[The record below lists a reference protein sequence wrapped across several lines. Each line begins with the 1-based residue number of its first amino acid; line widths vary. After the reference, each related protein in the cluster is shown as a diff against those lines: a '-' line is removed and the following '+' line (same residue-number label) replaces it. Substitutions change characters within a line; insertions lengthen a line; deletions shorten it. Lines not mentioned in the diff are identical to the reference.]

1 MYSSAIF
8 TKGSNSLRSNF
19 TWTGSIGRPHQP
31 LLALENYRHSGL
43 PDGED
48 RSVEGLIP
56 ISIPIEPLL
65 QNYRKK
71 NLLICWKN

>member
-31 LLALENYRHSGL
+31 LLALENYRHTGL
-43 PDGED
+43 LDGED
-48 RSVEGLIP
+48 RSVEGLSP
-56 ISIPIEPLL
+56 ISLPVEPLL
-65 QNYRKK
+65 QNYRK
-71 NLLICWKN
+71 NLLIYWKN